1 MAKWREREHILNRF
15 PSSVRDIFM
24 CRATGYR
31 CLPVCVRIARLRC
44 FVSPPLSRRAC
55 SLRGLVSFFFGG
67 SEFKRFKAISLGVA
81 RRILSSSNADRPT
94 RILFPLFHLR
104 FCFDSFRSWVG
115 VSQAR
120 EYSFASLLGGYDLS
134 YGDNFFLYRLWN
146 ILIGNCIPYLFLFW
160 LLRIVRESSC
170 LLFVSIDNFPTS
182 EAIQ

>member
-1 MAKWREREHILNRF
+1 MQPATDACLCAYASPGCDVLYRRRCRVVPVRFEDSCPSFSGVPNLKGLKRF
-15 PSSVRDIFM
+15 PWGW
-24 CRATGYR
+24 RA
-31 CLPVCVRIARLRC
+31 
-44 FVSPPLSRRAC
+44 
-55 SLRGLVSFFFGG
+55 
-67 SEFKRFKAISLGVA
+67 EFSAPRTLI
-81 RRILSSSNADRPT
+81 DR

-160 LLRIVRESSC
+160 LLRIARESSC